1 MTTLEDVARHAAVSR
16 ATVSRVINNHTYVR
30 SEVRERV
37 LASIRTIGY
46 VPNIAARSM
55 VTKRTHVIG
64 LLVPEFYDNSVD
76 DTISFYPMVLHGIS
90 RACTHHSYSLLLSIL
105 SPEQRQQ
112 MELEGL
118 QSGFVDGF
126 IGTGLAHDGPTV
138 INMLESHKPAVL
150 IGRNPYYPDIH
161 SVDVDHFQAA
171 VEAVTYLISRG
182 RRRIAFL
189 TPQLTEVHY
198 SRMRDGYTRALI
210 QHGIPLNPAYVAQT
224 SMTQHFSTARAV
236 AQLMALPEPPDAIFT
251 TCDDIGYYAVQSLQE
266 RGLRVPEDVA
276 LASVDDLPIA
286 RRSQPQLTTVRQ
298 PVEQLAERAVALL
311 LDAINGEVAH
321 GGQHLLLPTTLIQRG
336 SA

>member
-1 MTTLEDVARHAAVSR
+1 MTTLEDVARHAEVSR

-37 LASIRTIGY
+37 MASIRAIGY
-46 VPNIAARSM
+46 VPNVAARSM

-64 LLVPEFYDNSVD
+64 LLVPEFYDNNVD
-76 DTISFYPMVLHGIS
+76 DTISFYPMLLHGIS
-90 RACTHHSYSLLLSIL
+90 RACTHYSYSLLLSIL

-112 MELEGL
+112 MALEGL

-138 INMLESHKPAVL
+138 RNMLENHKPGVL
-150 IGRNPYYPDIH
+150 IGRNPYYPEIH

-171 VEAVTYLISRG
+171 VDAVTYLISRG

-189 TPQLTEVHY
+189 TPQFTEVHY
-198 SRMRDGYTRALI
+198 ARMRDGYTRALI
-210 QHGIPLNPAYVAQT
+210 QHGIALNPAYLAET
-224 SMTQHFSTARAV
+224 ITKLHASTAQV
-236 AQLMALPEPPDAIFT
+236 IMQLLALPEPPDAIFT
-251 TCDDIGYYAVQSLQE
+251 TCDDLGYYAVQSLQE
-266 RGLRVPEDVA
+266 RGVRVPEDVA

-286 RRSQPQLTTVRQ
+286 RRCQPQLTTIRQ

-311 LDAINGEVAH
+311 LDAINGDIH
-321 GGQHLLLPTTLIQRG
+321 GGGQHLLLPTTLILRG